1 MRLPIKGYSFYCTI
15 IFYVFRKVIDA
26 TTISWTL
33 LDLFLKIDERT
44 AQFVYNRCK
53 ERGEKMSNQQTE
65 TQQEIVES
73 EEINQT
79 DTPQAPTTPYFGYSL
94 LRDVLIPELLSNDT
108 NEISYWAGK
117 QLARKFPLSSV
128 EEISGFFVKA
138 GWGQLTILKTEKY
151 NIEMELTGEVV
162 KRRFTEYPNSSFHLE
177 AGFVAEQVQQLKNC
191 LTETYLTNKEKADKV
206 LFSVQWDKKDIIT
219 PETRTERYKK

>member
-1 MRLPIKGYSFYCTI
+1 
-15 IFYVFRKVIDA
+15 
-26 TTISWTL
+26 
-33 LDLFLKIDERT
+33 
-44 AQFVYNRCK
+44 
-53 ERGEKMSNQQTE
+53 MSNQQTE
-65 TQQEIVES
+65 TQQEIVEI
-73 EEINQT
+73 EEIDQT
-79 DTPQAPTTPYFGYSL
+79 DTPQVPTTPYFGYSL
-94 LRDVLIPELLSNDT
+94 LRDVLIPELLSSDT

-128 EEISGFFVKA
+128 EEISGFFIKA
-138 GWGQLTILKTEKY
+138 GWGQLTILKMEKY

-191 LTETYLTNKEKADKV
+191 LTETYLTNKEKAGKI

-219 PETRTERYKK
+219 PETRAERYKK